1 MKLPCLFVF
10 IALPL
15 LAGPPHGQVPA
26 VNGKASA
33 LQMQASQALTRAAR
47 AKAKPLPAFSQD
59 LDFLAHLVQGKQV
72 VANGKVLT
80 MDYRAASD
88 GLEQAQRRALAKASS
103 LDWAGRSVDE
113 LSPPSLRWA

>member
-1 MKLPCLFVF
+1 
-10 IALPL
+10 
-15 LAGPPHGQVPA
+15 
-26 VNGKASA
+26 
-33 LQMQASQALTRAAR
+33 
-47 AKAKPLPAFSQD
+47 
-59 LDFLAHLVQGKQV
+59 
-72 VANGKVLT
+72 